1 MSQSKPTD
9 PRDYMGVY
17 KSLDDV
23 PDRRR
28 LHQHAA
34 AYNGRDVWDEYLT
47 ERLFDSV
54 TSDRFQRHAELVG
67 EAWAD
72 HTTTR
77 GRHHAL
83 ATPTDVET
91 WFASLLDQYTVETVG
106 TRRFR
111 WLEGFF
117 TWLQCHT
124 EHPHVYHPVWMAAA
138 DPEASAAG
146 RLWDFKLGRCRSG
159 GDSE

>member
-1 MSQSKPTD
+1 MSQPKTTD

-34 AYNGRDVWDEYLT
+34 AYDDRDVWTEYLD
-47 ERLFDSV
+47 ERLLKSIN
-54 TSDRFQRHAELVG
+54 SMRNRRHARVVG
-67 EAWAD
+67 EAWSD
-72 HTTTR
+72 HTAAR

-83 ATPTDVET
+83 ATPDDVET
-91 WFASLLDQYTVETVG
+91 WFVDLLDQYTVETVG

-117 TWLQCHT
+117 TWLQRHT

-138 DPEASAAG
+138 NPDAPATG
-146 RLWDFKLGRCRSG
+146 TLWDFKMGRCRSG
-159 GDSE
+159 GDDE